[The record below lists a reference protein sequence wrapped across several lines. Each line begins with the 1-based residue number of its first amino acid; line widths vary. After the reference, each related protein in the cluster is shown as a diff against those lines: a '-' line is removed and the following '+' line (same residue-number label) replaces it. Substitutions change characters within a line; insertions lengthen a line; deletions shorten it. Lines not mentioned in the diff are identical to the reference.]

1 MWPESTE
8 TQELIVQARDQDSQ
22 AVDALFARHRAA
34 VRRLIQ
40 LRLDH
45 GVRRRVDV
53 SDVLQDVLLEASRR
67 LEIYLNEPPMSFH
80 LWLRQIAMDR
90 IIDAHRR
97 HRGSAKRSVDREQ
110 PLQLAAAGDQSAVDL
125 GQQIADP
132 EFTPATAA
140 ARRELAKQVES
151 AIGDLP
157 DTDAE
162 ILMMRHYEH
171 LTNQEVAEV
180 LSLSEPAASMRYLR
194 ALRRLKQV
202 LQQGALASETLETR
216 PTS

>member
-8 TQELIVQARDQDSQ
+8 TQELMINAKGENPD
-22 AVDALFARHRAA
+22 AVDALFERQRAA

-40 LRLDH
+40 MRLDH
-45 GVRRRVDV
+45 GIRRRVDV

-67 LEIYLNEPPMSFH
+67 LQAYLEKPPMSFH

-110 PLQLAAAGDQSAVDL
+110 PLQIGATGDKSAVDL
-125 GQQIADP
+125 GQQVVDQNL
-132 EFTPATAA
+132 TPATAA
-140 ARRELAKQVES
+140 ARRELAKEVEA
-151 AIGDLP
+151 AILLLP
-157 DTDAE
+157 ANDAE
-162 ILMMRHYEH
+162 ILMMRNFEQ
-171 LTNQEVAEV
+171 LTNQEVAEA

-194 ALRRLKQV
+194 ALRRLKQA
-202 LQQGALASETLETR
+202 LQEDSSSSGLTENPL
-216 PTS
+216 